1 MLQAFVIL
9 ADLPNPEFRI
19 QNESV
24 QNPCP
29 CVHAW
34 SLQSC
39 PTLCDPMDCRRPGS
53 SVPGI
58 LQARTLDR
66 VATSFSTLSLRNLQM
81 RYWGNVNTDR
91 AAVKSMRQPIMVAW
105 HSSLMVAKRLEVIA
119 GLSGPQSPPGAGRF
133 QSVVLTKHK
142 HPVVVI
148 KCHIT

>member
-1 MLQAFVIL
+1 
-9 ADLPNPEFRI
+9 
-19 QNESV
+19 
-24 QNPCP
+24 
-29 CVHAW
+29 
-34 SLQSC
+34 
-39 PTLCDPMDCRRPGS
+39 MDCRRPGS